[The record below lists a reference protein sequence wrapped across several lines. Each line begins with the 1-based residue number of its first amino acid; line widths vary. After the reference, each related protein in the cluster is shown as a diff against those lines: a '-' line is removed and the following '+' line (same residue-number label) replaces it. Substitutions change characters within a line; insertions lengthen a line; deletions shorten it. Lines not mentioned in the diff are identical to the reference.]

1 MSEEMKNHCCDENCH
16 HEEEESN
23 IIVLEDDLGNEVE
36 FEYLDVIEYEGV
48 EYILLLPA
56 DDEEADEVLILKIV
70 SLDDETESFEGIEDQ
85 VLLDTVF
92 AIFKDKWKD
101 EIDFE

>member
-1 MSEEMKNHCCDENCH
+1 MADEIKNINAED
-16 HEEEESN
+16 EESN

-36 FEYLDVIEYEGV
+36 FEYLDVIEYEGE
-48 EYILLLPA
+48 EYILLLSA

-85 VLLDTVF
+85 ELLDAVF

>member
-1 MSEEMKNHCCDENCH
+1 MADEIKNINAED
-16 HEEEESN
+16 EESN

-36 FEYLDVIEYEGV
+36 FEYLDVIEYEGE

-85 VLLDTVF
+85 ELLDAVF

>member
-1 MSEEMKNHCCDENCH
+1 MADEIKNINAED
-16 HEEEESN
+16 EESN

-36 FEYLDVIEYEGV
+36 FEYLDVIEYEGE

-70 SLDDETESFEGIEDQ
+70 SLDEETESYEGIEDQ
-85 VLLDTVF
+85 ELLDAVF

>member
-1 MSEEMKNHCCDENCH
+1 MADEIKNINAED
-16 HEEEESN
+16 EESN

-36 FEYLDVIEYEGV
+36 FEYLDVIEYEGE

-85 VLLDTVF
+85 ELLDAVF
-92 AIFKDKWKD
+92 AIFKDKW
-101 EIDFE
+101 

>member
-1 MSEEMKNHCCDENCH
+1 MADEIKNINAED
-16 HEEEESN
+16 EESN

-36 FEYLDVIEYEGV
+36 FEYLDVIEYEGE

-85 VLLDTVF
+85 ELLDSVF